1 MEQNER
7 KEIGKRIFAKR
18 KEAKLTRA
26 ELGMKLGLHESTVKR
41 YEDGDIK
48 SVDIERLKEFAQA
61 LHINVSF
68 LMGMQWDTI
77 PMDLSDQE
85 ASVINA
91 YRENPEKQ
99 HAVNAYLGVWDNVAD
114 KHADIHTLEQ
124 YTLWD
129 QYMALDDYGKDMVR
143 MILEKELLRTKQ
155 QTETVFYSI
164 PYAYD
169 LPASAGCGEYA
180 MDIAHFQTVMLT
192 QKPPKGADFLVKV
205 SGDSMEPKFSDG
217 DFVFI
222 QRTNSVV
229 PGEIG
234 LFLLDGNIFIKKLG
248 QQELIS
254 LNPNYSPIVPD
265 AMSTVTCFGKVIG
278 ICEEQIQK

>member
-18 KEAKLTRA
+18 KELKLTRA

-61 LHINVSF
+61 LHTNVSF

-77 PMDLSDQE
+77 PMGLSDQE
-85 ASVINA
+85 ASVIHA

-99 HAVNAYLGVWDNVAD
+99 HAVNAYLGVWDNVTT
-114 KHADIHTLEQ
+114 KQIDIHNLEQ
-124 YTLWD
+124 YTLWN
-129 QYMALDDYGKDMVR
+129 QYTALDDYGKDMVR
-143 MILEKELLRTKQ
+143 IILEKELLRTKQ

-222 QRTNSVV
+222 QRTNRVV

-278 ICEEQIQK
+278 ICEEQI